1 LFPFRRN
8 VLAFAALLALSSPVL
23 AGKLAIVIDD
33 FGYRPHN
40 ENQVLAMPSAISV
53 AVLPDSPHAREM
65 ATKAHNSGHEVLIHL
80 PMAPLSKQP
89 LEKNTLRP
97 EMSSDEIERII
108 RSAVNNVPYAVGI
121 NNHMGSKMTSNLF
134 GMQKVM
140 QALERYNLYFLDSVT
155 IGNTQAMRA
164 AQGTG
169 VKVIK
174 RKVFLDDSQ
183 NEADIRVQF
192 NRAIDLARR
201 NGSTIAIGHPH
212 PSTVRVLQQMVY
224 NLPPDITLVKA
235 SSLLNEP
242 QVDTSTPPKNAV
254 PDAPRN
260 PFRGVKMCKPKK
272 PIEPV
277 YANRFFEVLSESIS
291 QSTLIVYFQHQWQG
305 WGNSPK
311 RRSLTLAQC
320 NADWCFRETGETW
333 QSIPSDRLRSTGV
346 LTGPDWLRMG
356 LSSRRWTHVVWMGVY
371 RRDVIVKNNIK
382 FIAGLHHQD
391 IVWTTEFMFNAL
403 RARYTEQSLYKY
415 YLHNTSVSRL
425 HRQGNKN
432 LNYQRHYIKITRLL
446 EKLNRNYAD
455 KITIYPE
462 FHQQITYE
470 ALRVCHA
477 VRKEP
482 DILTRQRMI
491 AEIFTSGMYKR
502 LITNVRSVK
511 VGYQALLWSFRLW
524 QWRDKTRSHHRITRS
539 AFNLR

>member
-1 LFPFRRN
+1 MFPFRRN

-169 VKVIK
+169 VKVLK
-174 RKVFLDDSQ
+174 RMVFLDDSQ

-212 PSTVRVLQQMVY
+212 PATVRVLQQMVY

-260 PFRGVKMCKPKK
+260 PFRGVKLCKPKK

-305 WGNSPK
+305 WGKQPEAAK
-311 RRSLTLAQC
+311 
-320 NADWCFRETGETW
+320 
-333 QSIPSDRLRSTGV
+333 
-346 LTGPDWLRMG
+346 
-356 LSSRRWTHVVWMGVY
+356 
-371 RRDVIVKNNIK
+371 
-382 FIAGLHHQD
+382 
-391 IVWTTEFMFNAL
+391 FNA
-403 RARYTEQSLYKY
+403 
-415 YLHNTSVSRL
+415 
-425 HRQGNKN
+425 
-432 LNYQRHYIKITRLL
+432 
-446 EKLNRNYAD
+446 
-455 KITIYPE
+455 
-462 FHQQITYE
+462 
-470 ALRVCHA
+470 
-477 VRKEP
+477 
-482 DILTRQRMI
+482 
-491 AEIFTSGMYKR
+491 
-502 LITNVRSVK
+502 
-511 VGYQALLWSFRLW
+511 
-524 QWRDKTRSHHRITRS
+524 S
-539 AFNLR
+539 AN